1 MCFATSF
8 DILAAA
14 SKRPVETARA
24 KAKVWKEAE
33 KVKQVGRTG
42 AGGDF
47 FRAGWDC
54 YRAGWDFFRAG
65 WDFYRTGW
73 DFTVPVGIFYRAGWD
88 FTVPAGSSPAEIG
101 LAPLLLHTAGGC
113 TWIARRSFR
122 RTTNSRR

>member
-1 MCFATSF
+1 LATLGAAGVCFGTSF

-42 AGGDF
+42 PGQDF
-47 FRAGWDC
+47 
-54 YRAGWDFFRAG
+54 YRAG
-65 WDFYRTGW
+65 WDFYRAGW
-73 DFTVPVGIFYRAGWD
+73 DFYRAGWD
-88 FTVPAGSSPAEIG
+88 FYRAGWILP
-101 LAPLLLHTAGGC
+101 GGDRAC
-113 TWIARRSFR
+113 ASASAHGWWVHVDRRSFR

>member
-1 MCFATSF
+1 MCFGTSF

-33 KVKQVGRTG
+33 KVKQVGEPVP
-42 AGGDF
+42 ADF
-47 FRAGWDC
+47 
-54 YRAGWDFFRAG
+54 YRAGWDF
-65 WDFYRTGW
+65 
-73 DFTVPVGIFYRAGWD
+73 TVPAGI

-113 TWIARRSFR
+113 TIVDRRSFR